1 MSYTPIDNPPVFD
14 LIHDPVVGEK
24 TYDLSKYP
32 DEPSV
37 TLVPPEAKEVLLY
50 FFVSIRDNKMASGVQ
65 RGFYEFITKDGE
77 TEYTQYMNVIFT
89 KDDYVMNS
97 ENIWAPI
104 GAVKQLTVKLNAY
117 PWPTAKDVKK
127 TTTHKSLKEFKE
139 NIAKGE
145 IKDIYAEFFVIGY
158 RC

>member
-14 LIHDPVVGEK
+14 LIYDPVVGEK

-32 DEPSV
+32 NEPSV

-97 ENIWAPI
+97 ENIWVPI
-104 GAVKQLTVKLNAY
+104 GAVKELTVKLTTFS
-117 PWPTAKDVKK
+117 WSTAQYLKK

-145 IKDIYAEFFVIGY
+145 INDIYAEFFVIGY
-158 RC
+158 R